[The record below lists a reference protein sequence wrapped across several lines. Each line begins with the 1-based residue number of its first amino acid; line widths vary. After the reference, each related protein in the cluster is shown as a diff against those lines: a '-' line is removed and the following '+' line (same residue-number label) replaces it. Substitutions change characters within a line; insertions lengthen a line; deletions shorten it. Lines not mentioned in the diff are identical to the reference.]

1 MSRRVVTVLLL
12 AVIVLPVARAAAGGP
27 RRPRTVSEA
36 MGRQID
42 HPVIRGPMRDVI
54 AELEKLAG
62 ASIVVD
68 WRSLKDVGVDPTR
81 VITLDAPAATVTQ
94 LLDLTLDQAATK
106 DKPLEWKIVGDM
118 ALVSTRAKLFFGGM
132 ARYLGPV
139 PTAAAGGQPRAR
151 PAGGRVG
158 GRVIS
163 FESLPLGDVISFFR
177 DVSGVNFHAN
187 WRALEAVGVNKDTPV
202 TLKAQNIALGRALDL
217 VMDQLVAGGDRF
229 SRVYWVID
237 GGVVHISTGQELN
250 REMRVKTF
258 DVADLLMV
266 IRDFPGRSR
275 DRNNQDGDDNGSLF
289 GDDDDDN
296 NDDNNDEQETR
307 AQREQ
312 KLIDVI
318 KDTVGPEMWRPEGL
332 GTVRIWRNQLIVS
345 QSLLGYKL
353 MERAVG
359 G

>member
-1 MSRRVVTVLLL
+1 MSRRVLTVLLL
-12 AVIVLPVARAAAGGP
+12 SAIVLPATRAAGGP

-36 MGRQID
+36 MAQTID
-42 HPVIRGPMRDVI
+42 HPAIRGPMRNVI
-54 AELEKLAG
+54 AELEKLG
-62 ASIVVD
+62 GTSILVD
-68 WRSLKDVGVDPTR
+68 WRSLKEVGVQPTQ
-81 VITLDAPAATVTQ
+81 VITLDVPAATVTQ
-94 LLDLTLDQAATK
+94 LLDLTLDQAAPK

-132 ARYLGPV
+132 TRYLGPV
-139 PTAAAGGQPRAR
+139 PAVAAGGR
-151 PAGGRVG
+151 RVG

-177 DVSGVNFHAN
+177 DVSGVNFHVN
-187 WRALEAVGVNKDTPV
+187 WRALEAVGVNKDSPV

-217 VMDQLVAGGDRF
+217 VTDQLAVGVDKY
-229 SRVYWVID
+229 SRIYWVID

-250 REMRVKTF
+250 REVRVKTF

-266 IRDFPGRSR
+266 IRDFPRRNR
-275 DRNNQDGDDNGSLF
+275 DSNVDDVDGNGSLF
-289 GDDDDDN
+289 GDDDDDDS
-296 NDDNNDEQETR
+296 NDDQDEQETR

-318 KDTVGPEMWRPEGL
+318 KDTLGPEMWRPEGQ
-332 GTVRIWRNQLIVS
+332 GAIRIWRNQLIIS